1 MAGMDT
7 QPPRR
12 LHPPRHSPHPRIAVL
27 RSQGWTDAQ
36 IAAAIGASMRAVV
49 RWAAGDTRPLPVYEA
64 NLSKLPDAP
73 ASSAKGTPTLTPAGT
88 SP

>member
-1 MAGMDT
+1 MDT
-7 QPPRR
+7 QTPRR
-12 LHPPRHSPHPRIAVL
+12 LHLPRHLPHPRIATL

-64 NLSKLPDAP
+64 NLSRLPDAP
-73 ASSAKGTPTLTPAGT
+73 GVETKGTP
-88 SP
+88 